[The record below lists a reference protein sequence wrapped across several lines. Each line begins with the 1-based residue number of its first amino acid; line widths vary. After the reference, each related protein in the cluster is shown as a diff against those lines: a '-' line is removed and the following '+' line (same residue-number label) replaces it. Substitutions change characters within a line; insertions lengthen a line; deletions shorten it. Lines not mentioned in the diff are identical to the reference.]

1 MAKINEMLSRYKTK
15 KTAKKHWRSF
25 EQQEYRD
32 NLAKSLKDWKKEWK
46 SKEELAEILW
56 KEQWTVEYA
65 EMMINCWRTL
75 DVELAK
81 KLIDSWNKKFVLEN
95 IENFKN
101 HNEIAKI
108 LIDSW
113 NWVWVR
119 NRLNQFNISDEKIK
133 KELEEL
139 NKKKEEEEVVKKK
152 ELEEKLEKLKEIWEK
167 FLEFGIEYTIDKK
180 SLLLNIKW
188 DIKGNTFYVCYER
201 GLFQY
206 VGKIDGNL
214 SVTAYR
220 GHKNFTFENLK
231 CINWDLI
238 IGEPTY
244 VPYSWWAVNCEAKN
258 LRRVN
263 GNLNI
268 YGSLKAPLIEISWNC
283 DVHWWGLPSKNL
295 VYIWGELYLSPMGS
309 TDWWIYFPVLRYV
322 GGVELNGY
330 KMGSNKS
337 ITVGNNKI
345 YWGEIYFI
353 DPDDPRLAEKA
364 DVICDYLKREYN
376 RGLYD
381 SIPTNEDYKTYIKTI
396 PVDRGPNRDDD

>member
-32 NLAKSLKDWKKEWK
+32 KLAKRLKDWRKEWK

-65 EMMINCWRTL
+65 EMMIDCWRTL

-139 NKKKEEEEVVKKK
+139 NKKKEEEEAAKKK

-167 FLEFGIEYTIDKK
+167 FLEFGIEYTIDKEN
-180 SLLLNIKW
+180 LLLNIKW
-188 DIKGNTFYVCYER
+188 DIKGNTFYDCYKL
-201 GLFQY
+201 GIFQY

-214 SVTAYR
+214 SVR
-220 GHKNFTFENLK
+220 GFRGYKRFTFENLK
-231 CINWDLI
+231 CINWDLD
-238 IGEPTY
+238 IGDYNYRNTF
-244 VPYSWWAVNCEAKN
+244 CEAEN
-258 LRRVN
+258 LCLVN
-263 GNLNI
+263 GNLKI
-268 YGSLKAPLIEISWNC
+268 YGPLKAPLKKISWNC
-283 DVHWWGLPSKNL
+283 DVYSWWSLPSNNL
-295 VYIWGELYLSPMGS
+295 EYIGGNLCLSRPTPVGKIN
-309 TDWWIYFPVLRYV
+309 WWIYFPVLRYV
-322 GGVELNGY
+322 GGVALIGY
-330 KMGSNKS
+330 GMGSNKS
-337 ITVGNNKI
+337 IEIGDNGI
-345 YWGEIYFI
+345 YDGPIYFI
-353 DPDDPRLAEKA
+353 DPDDPKLEEKVR
-364 DVICDYLKREYN
+364 VIRHGSIREFN
-376 RGLYD
+376 DLSD
-381 SIPTNEDYKTYIKTI
+381 SIPKSTDKHFHIKHI
-396 PVDRGPNRDDD
+396 RSDRMWQDRDDD